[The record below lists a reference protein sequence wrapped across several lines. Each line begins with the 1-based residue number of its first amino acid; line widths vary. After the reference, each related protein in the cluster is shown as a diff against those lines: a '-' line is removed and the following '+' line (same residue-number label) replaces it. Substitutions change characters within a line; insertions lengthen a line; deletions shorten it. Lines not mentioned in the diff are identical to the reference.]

1 MVGIQTLPRH
11 FRCSTFQQPTSKDQ
25 DLLYSQRKRC
35 LIEGENDSLARRPP
49 RNKITELINNILNPV
64 FVKHQYVI
72 DLDLLR

>member
-25 DLLYSQRKRC
+25 DLLYSQRKRS

-49 RNKITELINNILNPV
+49 RKNHSIYFILNPV
-64 FVKHQYVI
+64 FVEHQYVLG
-72 DLDLLR
+72 LDLFW